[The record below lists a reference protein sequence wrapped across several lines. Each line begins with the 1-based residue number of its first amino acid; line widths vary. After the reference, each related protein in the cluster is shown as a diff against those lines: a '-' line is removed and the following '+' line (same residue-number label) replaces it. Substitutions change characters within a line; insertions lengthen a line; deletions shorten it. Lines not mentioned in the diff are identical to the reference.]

1 MPLTDGFN
9 CNAKLP
15 SHNKHA
21 ARNGRQ
27 KTRPFSIR
35 LTEDERRHLEAAA
48 GSVPIG
54 AYVRQRLLGESQQRR
69 PTRSRVVVR
78 DQVAIAGLL
87 AELGQSRLT
96 SNLNQLAK
104 AANIGALPVTPD
116 AEKELLDACAN
127 VRQMRDALMRALGL
141 REAAGP

>member
-1 MPLTDGFN
+1 MSLTDSFN
-9 CNAKLP
+9 RNAKPP
-15 SHNKHA
+15 SHNKHE
-21 ARNGRQ
+21 ARNGRK

-69 PTRSRVVVR
+69 LVRSRVVVR

-87 AELGQSRLT
+87 AELGQSRLA

-116 AEKELLDACAN
+116 TEKELVDACAN
-127 VRQMRDALMRALGL
+127 VREMRDALMRALGL
-141 REAAGP
+141 REASGP